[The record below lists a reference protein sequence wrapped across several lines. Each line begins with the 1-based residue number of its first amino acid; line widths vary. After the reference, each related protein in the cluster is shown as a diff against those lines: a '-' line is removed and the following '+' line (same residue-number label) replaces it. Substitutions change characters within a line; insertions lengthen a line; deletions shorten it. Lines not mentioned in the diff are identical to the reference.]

1 MARDVLITPAS
12 GLVDFLDSSVS
23 KASMSLGTD
32 GILTI
37 NNIENSAIKIY
48 TQSTQTNGITILGD
62 GNVGIGTT
70 SPNDKLEI
78 HGNMRV
84 RGTDGFGANTTASY
98 NPSYVAYPGGGK
110 AGSNSSSQAGYIKIT
125 LPQSWTTTM
134 MQFSVDIFE
143 YQANKAKTFVLAG
156 YNYAPS
162 SSWFNTSAMV
172 LAGDD
177 GETYRVQFGHD
188 GSKCAIYISKGTDGA
203 SSSWVYP
210 FVVVRDASFSFNNI
224 QLSNW
229 IDGWDVS
236 FSTATLSGTTQTRD
250 VQTQVT
256 GTGTSQYI
264 PKWNSTGTAL
274 GDSVIVQDSN
284 NIGIGTHTPIAPL
297 NVVSTGVGIQPSLDV
312 TNNQTAAAD
321 VGVEI
326 RFSGITNSSL
336 GKIRSAFEDV
346 GSNSYMSF
354 HTRTSGTPTEKMRI
368 DSSGNVGIGTTDPAN
383 VLSVNKGDA
392 NTIITTGQSQLELA
406 NNNATDGN
414 YSRILFNDAVG
425 GAGSVVIG
433 AKIIDHT
440 NNYGDFQIW
449 TRGAGSNGTRLHV
462 DSDGNVGI
470 GTTSPSE
477 KLEISIGNVFVN
489 GNNGQGIK
497 LGSTNGIFRQASNEL
512 GFNTNNSERM
522 RIDNIGNV
530 GIGTTSPSYELQV
543 STCSNSRITASNTG
557 YGVVNHL
564 QADSTGG
571 WVGTLSNHPLIIKT
585 NNTEKV
591 RVTTAGN
598 VGIGTTA
605 PSDKLHVVQNVD
617 LNTALFKNTS
627 GRAQVIIDSQS
638 TTQNSYLTLSNGGS
652 EFAFLDA
659 KTSTN
664 LLRIATNNTGA
675 EIAIET
681 NTQDEAVRIDS
692 TGNVGIGTDVPDGN
706 LEIWESAVDT
716 AASLRLTG
724 DPDAGANT
732 EYANIIFH
740 SRDSSTGAN
749 GGEAQIRAYRG
760 GDRDAPYLNFDLA
773 NAVGVLQQVMTI
785 HGQNNAV
792 GIGTTNPA
800 EKLEIQKNGN
810 YQLKLTN
817 GSIGGGNVR
826 IAYADNSF
834 GSGGSKVIFDLDN
847 GGSANAEF
855 VIQSNGNVGIGT
867 TSPSAKLTTVGITG
881 TTIIQALGADSSGF
895 ADVEIKS
902 TGTTGAS
909 RLFFSDTAAQSGFI
923 KYNHSDNSMQFGT
936 SASVAA
942 EITSA
947 AEVGV
952 GGAATA
958 SRTLTINSVNSAS
971 RPAVK
976 VVNPNLDLSTASDG
990 RTFVGWMPIDLDG
1003 TTRWIQ
1009 VYV

>member
-23 KASMSLGTD
+23 KASMTLGTD

-70 SPNDKLEI
+70 NPECKLDI
-78 HGNMRV
+78 HDHTSATTFIADNNAGV
-84 RGTDGFGANTTASY
+84 RITNWGGDTGWSLLGFGGYSSIYTKNLSQIGSLST
-98 NPSYVAYPGGGK
+98 N
-110 AGSNSSSQAGYIKIT
+110 AGTY
-125 LPQSWTTTM
+125 
-134 MQFSVDIFE
+134 
-143 YQANKAKTFVLAG
+143 LA
-156 YNYAPS
+156 
-162 SSWFNTSAMV
+162 F
-172 LAGDD
+172 
-177 GETYRVQFGHD
+177 
-188 GSKCAIYISKGTDGA
+188 
-203 SSSWVYP
+203 
-210 FVVVRDASFSFNNI
+210 
-224 QLSNW
+224 
-229 IDGWDVS
+229 
-236 FSTATLSGTTQTRD
+236 
-250 VQTQVT
+250 
-256 GTGTSQYI
+256 GTSNNY
-264 PKWNSTGTAL
+264 GT
-274 GDSVIVQDSN
+274 
-284 NIGIGTHTPIAPL
+284 
-297 NVVSTGVGIQPSLDV
+297 
-312 TNNQTAAAD
+312 
-321 VGVEI
+321 
-326 RFSGITNSSL
+326 GITNQ
-336 GKIRSAFEDV
+336 A
-346 GSNSYMSF
+346 M
-354 HTRTSGTPTEKMRI
+354 TI
-368 DSSGNVGIGTTDPAN
+368 DPSGNVGIGTTNPDSSLMVYKSAADSIIHVRGASN
-383 VLSVNKGDA
+383 GADA
-392 NTIITTGQSQLELA
+392 RVRINGYNSSELYIDRNGSGRFAFRRTTGTDDLSLLKLNNDYTDNSTIMFWDYSSGNVGIGGTPNSSYKLDIAGDTLIQDSESGDLRLLVNNISTSTLARTAISLTNNTGSLAGLTLPSTNYTGITNWANRLIVNTDSGISNGILVRPATGGFTVSTTGLA
-406 NNNATDGN
+406 NNDLRVDTSGNVGIGTDVPDGN
-414 YSRILFNDAVG
+414 LEIWESAVDTAASLRLTGDPDAGANTEYANIIFHSRDSSTGANGGEAQIRAYRGGDRDAPYLNFDLADAVG
-425 GAGSVVIG
+425 VLQQVMTI
-433 AKIIDHT
+433 
-440 NNYGDFQIW
+440 N
-449 TRGAGSNGTRLHV
+449 
-462 DSDGNVGI
+462 GNVGI

-543 STCSNSRITASNTG
+543 STSSNSRITASNTG

-598 VGIGTTA
+598 VGIGTTS
-605 PSDKLHVVQNVD
+605 PQGKLDINTETAEPTHVYINGEVNQNKLLYFRHYANSEAAANNV
-617 LNTALFKNTS
+617 AL
-627 GRAQVIIDSQS
+627 GYIG
-638 TTQNSYLTLSNGGS
+638 SNGI
-652 EFAFLDA
+652 D
-659 KTSTN
+659 N
-664 LLRIATNNTGA
+664 LLSLGHLNSSGTDVPIMHLT
-675 EIAIET
+675 
-681 NTQDEAVRIDS
+681 EA
-692 TGNVGIGTDVPDGN
+692 GNVGIGTTSPSEKLVISIGN
-706 LEIWESAVDT
+706 VFVNGNNGQGIKLGSTNGIFRQ
-716 AASLRLTG
+716 ASNELG
-724 DPDAGANT
+724 FNT
-732 EYANIIFH
+732 NNSEQMRIDNI
-740 SRDSSTGAN
+740 GN
-749 GGEAQIRAYRG
+749 
-760 GDRDAPYLNFDLA
+760 
-773 NAVGVLQQVMTI
+773 
-785 HGQNNAV
+785 V